1 MVSLVLLILAPAL
14 ILTSVVVVGIALF
27 ASGTSNPNPKVT
39 PTLTTPLVPTPKVI
53 FTTRILPEHG
63 EVTTTSLLPSNIA
76 TAIPLHPFVDK
87 IPSSSLSSAT
97 VIITT
102 KVPDV
107 VIATSKIPEVVATT
121 PKILDVVT
129 TTSKAPEVITPTS
142 VALPSPPPIAVPT
155 ITADAKVI
163 PILVPVPDPAPAPA
177 VPSDKNIK
185 EKNKDDKD
193 KKDDDEEEEEEKEE
207 EDDDWEDDE
216 EEEEDE
222 SPNMNGMT
230 AIPAVNASDSR
241 HVETVK
247 YESGSDKRKSS
258 INKKRTV
265 RMRRSVALKQGEQ
278 MIDSQAKSTN
288 KNNKDKKPAA
298 VDELQKR
305 IEGIVRE
312 QSAPFEAELF
322 RIMTDL
328 LDSQDAVEYQDV
340 LSHIEAATRQED
352 SDSSVNDN
360 KDAAT
365 QTTFHAQDD
374 ATHAPVSGFDPR
386 ALLNTLLQPFVIQFR
401 TDVRNTVIFICG
413 GQHDGLID
421 GKINGND
428 DYAKKAAQ
436 DDIIATTH
444 SDGVHFTDLYDPKTA
459 ALALDCLK
467 THFGHLTTAL
477 GKLLV
482 DRFAAAK
489 EFLLKQVAGLAGV
502 PRFLIPFSEEGEDK
516 GAAAFVSAVAV
527 AAGDAS
533 MSSEEEKE
541 RIERSA
547 AFAQWLVDSMVHEFQ
562 LAVEHDQELASGGR
576 SNIASVANL
585 PNTEKKK
592 EEEEVSRPLVAR
604 ELSQPRI

>member
-1 MVSLVLLILAPAL
+1 MVSLVLLILAPVL
-14 ILTSVVVVGIALF
+14 ILTAVVVTGIALF
-27 ASGTSNPNPKVT
+27 APGASNPKPKVT
-39 PTLTTPLVPTPKVI
+39 PTLITPLAPIPKVI
-53 FTTRILPEHG
+53 FTTRILPEKG
-63 EVTTTSLLPSNIA
+63 EVTTTSLLPSNIS
-76 TAIPLHPFVDK
+76 TTTPLHPFVDK
-87 IPSSSLSSAT
+87 IPSSSLSSAN
-97 VIITT
+97 VITTT

-107 VIATSKIPEVVATT
+107 V
-121 PKILDVVT
+121 T
-129 TTSKAPEVITPTS
+129 TTSKGPEVITPTS
-142 VALPSPPPIAVPT
+142 VALPPPPPIAVPT
-155 ITADAKVI
+155 TTADAKVI
-163 PILVPVPDPAPAPA
+163 PILVPASDPAPAPA
-177 VPSDKNIK
+177 VPSVKSIK
-185 EKNKDDKD
+185 EKNKDDKE
-193 KKDDDEEEEEEKEE
+193 KKDEDEEGEE
-207 EDDDWEDDE
+207 EDDWEEDEEDDE
-216 EEEEDE
+216 EEDEDE
-222 SPNMNGMT
+222 SSNINGTT

-247 YESGSDKRKSS
+247 YESGSDKRKGS
-258 INKKRTV
+258 INRKKRAV

-278 MIDSQAKSTN
+278 VIDSQAKSTN
-288 KNNKDKKPAA
+288 KNKDKKPA
-298 VDELQKR
+298 VVEELQKR
-305 IEGIVRE
+305 IDGIVRE

-322 RIMTDL
+322 RIMTNL

-340 LSHIEAATRQED
+340 LSYIEATTRQED

-365 QTTFHAQDD
+365 QAKFHAQDE
-374 ATHAPVSGFDPR
+374 AAHAPASGFDPR

-413 GQHDGLID
+413 SQHDGLID

-436 DDIIATTH
+436 DDIISTTH

-467 THFGHLTTAL
+467 THFGHLTAAL

-502 PRFLIPFSEEGEDK
+502 PRFLIPFSEEGEEK
-516 GAAAFVSAVAV
+516 GAADFVSAVAV
-527 AAGDAS
+527 AVGDAS

-541 RIERSA
+541 SVERSGT
-547 AFAQWLVDSMVHEFQ
+547 FAKWLVDSMVHEFQ

-585 PNTEKKK
+585 PDAEEKEK
-592 EEEEVSRPLVAR
+592 EEEVSRPLVAPR
-604 ELSQPRI
+604 EPSQPRI

>member
-1 MVSLVLLILAPAL
+1 MVSLVLLILAPVL
-14 ILTSVVVVGIALF
+14 ILTAVVVTGVALF
-27 ASGTSNPNPKVT
+27 APGASNPKPKVT
-39 PTLTTPLVPTPKVI
+39 PTLTTPLVLTPEVI
-53 FTTRILPEHG
+53 FTTRILPEKG
-63 EVTTTSLLPSNIA
+63 EVTKTSLLPSNIA
-76 TAIPLHPFVDK
+76 TTTPPHPFVDK

-97 VIITT
+97 VITTT

-107 VIATSKIPEVVATT
+107 VTATSKV
-121 PKILDVVT
+121 
-129 TTSKAPEVITPTS
+129 PEVITPTS
-142 VALPSPPPIAVPT
+142 AALPSPPPIAVPT
-155 ITADAKVI
+155 TTADAKVI
-163 PILVPVPDPAPAPA
+163 PILVPVPDLAPALA

-193 KKDDDEEEEEEKEE
+193 KKDDNEE
-207 EDDDWEDDE
+207 EDEEDDWEDDDEDDEDDEEDNE

-222 SPNMNGMT
+222 SYNVNDTT

-247 YESGSDKRKSS
+247 YEGGSDKHRSS
-258 INKKRTV
+258 INKKKRTV

-278 MIDSQAKSTN
+278 VIDSQAKSTN
-288 KNNKDKKPAA
+288 ENNKGKKPA
-298 VDELQKR
+298 VVEELQKR
-305 IEGIVRE
+305 IDGIVKE
-312 QSAPFEAELF
+312 KSAPFEAELF

-328 LDSQDAVEYQDV
+328 LDSQDAIEYQDV
-340 LSHIEAATRQED
+340 LSHIEATTRQED
-352 SDSSVNDN
+352 SGSSVNDN
-360 KDAAT
+360 KDADT
-365 QTTFHAQDD
+365 QAKFYAQDD
-374 ATHAPVSGFDPR
+374 TTHAPASGFDPR

-413 GQHDGLID
+413 SQHDGVID

-502 PRFLIPFSEEGEDK
+502 PRFLIPFSEEGKDK
-516 GAAAFVSAVAV
+516 GAADFVSAVAV
-527 AAGDAS
+527 APGDSS
-533 MSSEEEKE
+533 MSSEEEKK
-541 RIERSA
+541 RVERSG
-547 AFAQWLVDSMVHEFQ
+547 AFAKWLVDSMVHEFQ

-585 PNTEKKK
+585 PDAEEEKE

-604 ELSQPRI
+604 EPPQPRI